1 MRSSSSMAVFGG
13 FIFLMYKNSFEPSMV
28 PRKTIGNVPASG
40 ARGLSARDGRLNA
53 RGAGC
58 RDSWDWG

>member
-1 MRSSSSMAVFGG
+1 MAVFGG

-28 PRKTIGNVPASG
+28 PRKTIGNVSASG

-58 RDSWDWG
+58 RDSWDRG